1 MQQWDRERHLVMDA
15 KLETKQEAAISTI
28 TFNRKH
34 SISDAETKAHIINE
48 LGISESCADELFAQ
62 IDAEELEHDAK

>member
-15 KLETKQEAAISTI
+15 KFEAKQEAALSTI

-34 SISDAETKAHIINE
+34 SISDAETKAYIINE
-48 LGISESCADELFAQ
+48 LGLSQSCADELFAQ
-62 IDAEELEHDAK
+62 VDAESLEQSSK